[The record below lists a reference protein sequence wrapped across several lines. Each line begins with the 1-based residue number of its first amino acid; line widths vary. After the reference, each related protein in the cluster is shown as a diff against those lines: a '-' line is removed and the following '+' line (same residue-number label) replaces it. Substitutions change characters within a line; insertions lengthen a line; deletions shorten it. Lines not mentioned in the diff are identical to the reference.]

1 MSENYQI
8 SDNSKPFHKC
18 FGGNSHLRLEEFDK
32 IETEA
37 QESNIELDTTM
48 IKAITDNLTISIDTL
63 Q

>member
-1 MSENYQI
+1 MLWRQQ
-8 SDNSKPFHKC
+8 PV
-18 FGGNSHLRLEEFDK
+18 EEFDR

-37 QESNIELDTTM
+37 HESNIEVDTTI